1 MIASIQINN
10 YNLSYAEKFWNS
22 VLDFLP
28 KLVLAIGFVL
38 VAWTVIVLVTYIL
51 SKLLKV
57 TKLDDITTKL
67 NEAKLFGKSDY
78 TVVPSQ
84 IVLKFVKYLLILVFF
99 VIGADILGL
108 TMVSEGIGNFIG
120 YLPILISA
128 LAIFVIGVY
137 IASII
142 QNSIK
147 ESFKSMAISGANLI
161 GNIVFYIIVI
171 FVTITALNQAGINT
185 EIITNNLTIILG
197 SILIAITIAFGLGSK
212 DIIAR
217 LLLSHYSRRNFEI
230 GQHIKVDT
238 VEGVIEQIDNI
249 CVTIKTKD
257 GLVIL
262 PIKYFVDQKVEIK
275 SN

>member
-1 MIASIQINN
+1 MKSIIQLNN
-10 YNLSYAEKFWNS
+10 FNLSYAEKFWNS
-22 VLDFLP
+22 VMEFLP
-28 KLVLAIGFVL
+28 KLLLAIGFVL
-38 VAWTVIVLVTYIL
+38 VAWAILLIVNYIL
-51 SKLLKV
+51 GKILKV

-78 TVVPSQ
+78 TVVPSK
-84 IVLKFVKYLLILVFF
+84 IVLKFAKYLLILVFF
-99 VIGADILGL
+99 VIGSDILGL

-120 YLPILISA
+120 YLPVLISA

-137 IASII
+137 IASLI

-147 ESFKSMAISGANLI
+147 ESFKAMAISGANLI
-161 GNIVFYIIVI
+161 GNIVFYVIVI

-197 SILIAITIAFGLGSK
+197 SILIAVTIAFGLGSK
-212 DIIAR
+212 DIVTR

-230 GQHIKVDT
+230 GQNVKVDD
-238 VEGVIEQIDNI
+238 VEGIIEQIDNI

-275 SN
+275 